1 VPQFKVLASL
11 TFKGTPLPPPRD
23 TARRV
28 VVIGSGLVAW
38 WPGGLVAWWAKVPVR
53 SSKASASRRC
63 RVRRN
68 VDSEGTAPVT
78 PSTRRVCSS
87 ASAAHSAIAVN
98 DRAPATTAQRQAQ
111 DHRQPVAHT
120 LAIPRISDPGQHPQ

>member
-1 VPQFKVLASL
+1 MPQFKVMASL

-28 VVIGSGLVAW
+28 VVIGSGLVACW
-38 WPGGLVAWWAKVPVR
+38 TQVPVR

>member
-11 TFKGTPLPPPRD
+11 TFKG

-38 WPGGLVAWWAKVPVR
+38 WPGGLVPVR